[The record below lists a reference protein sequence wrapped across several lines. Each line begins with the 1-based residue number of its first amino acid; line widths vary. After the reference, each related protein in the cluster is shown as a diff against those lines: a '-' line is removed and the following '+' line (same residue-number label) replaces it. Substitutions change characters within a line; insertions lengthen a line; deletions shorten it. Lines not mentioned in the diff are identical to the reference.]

1 MEASAWSSGGGTFGI
16 RVGMPNRDRH
26 FDRSWEQIKV
36 EIDGQFHTFALTPCF
51 WNKCPEFRDS
61 GSTIIRDWLHRHHT
75 LDWPT
80 GEPPRFQLLP
90 LGGGRFRLLA

>member
-1 MEASAWSSGGGTFGI
+1 VEASAWSSGGGTFGI
-16 RVGMPNRDRH
+16 RVGMRNRDRL
-26 FDRSWEQIKV
+26 FDRSWSQIEV
-36 EIDGQFHTFALTPCF
+36 EIDGQFQTFVLTPGF

-61 GSTIIRDWLHRHHT
+61 GGTVIRDWLRQLHT
-75 LDWPT
+75 LDWPS